1 MNKKLYNLM
10 DWAAIEEVVY
20 AECVHPENIL
30 GATNTGNNTLIQCF
44 YPGAKTVELAVK
56 KGSKTEMLKMEE
68 ADEAGFFAV
77 LVSGKNVTDYEYHVL
92 YEGKK
97 KPVVYQEVYNF
108 ESQISEKQIEKFIN
122 GTELDLQSVLGSKIV
137 KIGNNTGA
145 YFSVYA
151 PNAMRVSVVGD
162 FNDYNGLVHQMIKN
176 DDTGIFEIFIPGV
189 KKGAKYQYEILIKG
203 ADKLRKIDPYAK
215 QFENIDG
222 TIYSVIDKAAAF
234 KWSDTSYKK
243 MGKDSALRIYEI
255 CQDLYS
261 DKTSLADIAGEV
273 CSHMSAYGYTH
284 VQLFPLFQYFNE
296 SLGFIPSALFGMN
309 KDTNDIKKFINIM
322 HEHGYGVI
330 VQLPFSSFDEG
341 ASSFGYYDGSCLYEH
356 EDYRKGIDPR
366 TGARI
371 YQYGNLYVKNML
383 LAAANYIVKEL
394 HVDGIKLCD
403 LSSMLYLDYY
413 RNSEWVPNELGT
425 NENLEAIEFIKQ
437 LNALMHKNNVF
448 TIAEAVDGWSG
459 ITDTENGLG
468 FNYVINNDFNNK
480 VIQYLQLDPIERK
493 NNHELLIQALSAGKH
508 DSIISVSHSD
518 IDFGKGGIIAKLF
531 GDTNMQSS
539 EYKLFITLLITVSK
553 NISLFMGQ
561 DEADRFGFDGVKLL
575 NNELSDDQNNIVL
588 YIKDIIDFIITSDL
602 SDISMVHSDKA
613 EENVI
618 VFMADNNK
626 VKYLFAINFANCNYD
641 KFLVSVPLA
650 GKYKEILNSDKSIYG
665 GNEFGNEKM
674 LSSKDNIVNEDEQ
687 IIKINMAALSCHIFE
702 YIPYTKS
709 ELDLIKERNIL
720 RKNMLVEK
728 QQRKQQMIDEKNK
741 IKKDLL
747 KEAVKKVKAANNKVN
762 KL

>member
-1 MNKKLYNLM
+1 M

-108 ESQISEKQIEKFIN
+108 ESQISEKQIEKFKN

-162 FNDYNGLVHQMIKN
+162 FNDYNGFVHQMIKN

-341 ASSFGYYDGSCLYEH
+341 TSSFGYYDGSCLYEH

-437 LNALMHKNNVF
+437 LNALMHKDNVF
-448 TIAEAVDGWSG
+448 TIAEAVEGWSG

-468 FNYVINNDFNNK
+468 FDYVINNDFNNK

-493 NNHELLIQALSAGKH
+493 NNHELLIQALSAGKY

-539 EYKLFITLLITVSK
+539 EYKLFITLLLTVSK